1 MRIRVNASDAIRP
14 LVDEIAVPEGVRP
27 DVDGIGDACAQDS
40 ERRDPPAREQL
51 AAEARAK
58 EPMALTERHV
68 IQEVEGK
75 VLADVAG
82 TVASLGFYVVEVLGV
97 GSGNRR
103 IFHIVNRVAEGV
115 VCLEAQTS
123 LARTANE
130 GELQSVI
137 RAEARVRLERNVA
150 EVRVRTS
157 AERGIEVVDALF
169 ALQIHAMVAN
179 VGDLE

>member
-1 MRIRVNASDAIRP
+1 
-14 LVDEIAVPEGVRP
+14 IAVPEGVRP
-27 DVDGIGDACAQDS
+27 DVDGISDACAQNS
-40 ERRDPPAREQL
+40 ERRDLPAREQL
-51 AAEARAK
+51 AGEARVK
-58 EPMALTERHV
+58 EPMALTEGHL

-82 TVASLGFYVVEVLGV
+82 TVAFLGFYVVDVLGV

-115 VCLEAQTS
+115 VCLEPQTS
-123 LARTANE
+123 LAHTANE

-137 RAEARVRLERNVA
+137 RTGARLRLERNVT

-157 AERGIEVVDALF
+157 TDRWIEVVDALF
-169 ALQIHAMVAN
+169 APQIHAMVAY
-179 VGDLE
+179 VCDLK